1 MPKIEIYDS
10 KGTSFRAYDQYTAI
24 LNGHIYTMSNNPGSP
39 LGACVYHG
47 RQINMEYLKSNNS
60 KIDFA
65 DLPEAVQQKIN
76 ELLSEA

>member
-1 MPKIEIYDS
+1 MSNIKIFDS
-10 KGTSFRAYDQYTAI
+10 KKTGFRVFDRYTAI
-24 LNGHIYTMSNNPGSP
+24 IHGHIYTMSNNPGSP
-39 LGACVYHG
+39 QGACVYHG